1 MEFKEY
7 SQFYIHSF
15 SVDKKENFNLH
26 TKYHYTSPDAFLSII
41 KGGKIRFTDAR
52 FLNDKTEIKYFI
64 SVLIDFLNQN
74 KKSFPLCLECVSELL
89 KENSFND
96 LETLDVS
103 KIKYNH
109 IIAEKE
115 NNGKKKRI
123 FIFCTSADNDSL
135 NMWNYY
141 VNNGK
146 YQGYNIGININKFL
160 KVFEKIIVNNIKDF
174 QVYYGNVLYKEKD
187 QFKEI
192 TLYLKYIENLIDS
205 HLNLTGKQMSTNE
218 NRSNYINIGKK
229 MIYQYIESRAA
240 FYKHSKFADEREF
253 RIVIEI
259 SEDCVPKNEQE
270 ATSFFGP
277 EIGNMYEGFCA
288 KNGLIVP
295 FIQIEIPKNAIKQIT
310 VSPIM
315 EFEIADKGIKE
326 LLLCSGIDDVEILHS
341 EIPIRF

>member
-1 MEFKEY
+1 MEFKDY

-26 TKYHYTSPDAFLSII
+26 TKYHYTSPGAFLSIL
-41 KGGKIRFTDAR
+41 KGRKIRFTDAR

-74 KKSFPLCLECVSELL
+74 KSSFPLCLECVSELL

-96 LETLDVS
+96 LEDLDVS
-103 KIKYNH
+103 KIKYNYK
-109 IIAEKE
+109 IAEKE
-115 NNGKKKRI
+115 TDGKEKRI

-160 KVFEKIIVNNIKDF
+160 KVFEKISVNNIKDF

-192 TLYLKYIENLIDS
+192 SLYLKYIENLIDS

-270 ATSFFGP
+270 ATSFLGP
-277 EIGNMYEGFCA
+277 ENGNMYEGFCA

-295 FIQIEIPKNAIKQIT
+295 FIQVEIPKNAIKQVT

-315 EFEIADKGIKE
+315 EFEIAEKGIRE
-326 LLLCSGIDDVEILHS
+326 LLLCNGIKDVEILHS

>member
-1 MEFKEY
+1 MEFKDY
-7 SQFYIHSF
+7 SQFYIRSF

-41 KGGKIRFTDAR
+41 KDGKIRFTDAR
-52 FLNDKTEIKYFI
+52 FLNDKTEVKYFI
-64 SVLIDFLNQN
+64 SVLINFLNRN
-74 KKSFPLCLECVSELL
+74 KNAFPLCCECVNELL
-89 KENSFND
+89 KENNYND
-96 LETLDVS
+96 LESLDVS
-103 KIKYNH
+103 KIKYNYN
-109 IIAEKE
+109 IVGKE
-115 NNGKKKRI
+115 ANSKEKRI

-146 YQGYNIGININKFL
+146 YQGYNIGVNINKFL
-160 KVFEKIIVNNIKDF
+160 KVFEKISVNNIKDF
-174 QVYYGNVLYKEKD
+174 KVYYGNVLYKENE

-192 TLYLKYIENLIDS
+192 SSYLRYIEDLIDS
-205 HLNLTGKQMSTNE
+205 HIKIISQQMSKDE
-218 NRSNYINIGKK
+218 KRSNYINIGKM
-229 MIYQYIESRAA
+229 MIYQYIESCAA
-240 FYKHSKFADEREF
+240 FYKHSKFADEKEF

-259 SEDCVPKNEQE
+259 SEDCIPRNKEE
-270 ATSFFGP
+270 AIKFFGS
-277 EIGNMYEGFCA
+277 ENGNMYEGFCV

-295 FIQIEIPKNAIKQIT
+295 FIQVEIPKNAIKQIT

-326 LLLCSGIDDVEILHS
+326 LLLCNGIENVEILHS

>member
-74 KKSFPLCLECVSELL
+74 KNSFPLCLECVSELL

-109 IIAEKE
+109 IITEKE
-115 NNGKKKRI
+115 TNSKEKRI

-160 KVFEKIIVNNIKDF
+160 KVFEKISVNNIKDF

-192 TLYLKYIENLIDS
+192 SLYLKYIENLIDS

-270 ATSFFGP
+270 ATSFLGP
-277 EIGNMYEGFCA
+277 ENGNMYEGFCA
-288 KNGLIVP
+288 KNDLIVP
-295 FIQIEIPKNAIKQIT
+295 FIQVEIPKNAIKQIT

-326 LLLCSGIDDVEILHS
+326 LLLCSGIEDVEILHS

>member
-1 MEFKEY
+1 MEFKDY
-7 SQFYIHSF
+7 SQFYIRSF

-26 TKYHYTSPDAFLSII
+26 TKYHYTSPDAFLSIL
-41 KGGKIRFTDAR
+41 KGRKIRFTDAR

-74 KKSFPLCLECVSELL
+74 KSSFPLCLECVSELL

-96 LETLDVS
+96 LEDLDVS
-103 KIKYNH
+103 KIKYNYK
-109 IIAEKE
+109 IAEKE
-115 NNGKKKRI
+115 TDGKEKRI

-160 KVFEKIIVNNIKDF
+160 KVFEKISVNNIKDF

-192 TLYLKYIENLIDS
+192 SLYLKYIENLIDS

-270 ATSFFGP
+270 AASFLGP
-277 EIGNMYEGFCA
+277 ENGNMYEGFCA

-295 FIQIEIPKNAIKQIT
+295 FIQVEIPKNAIKQVT

-315 EFEIADKGIKE
+315 EFEIAEKGIRE
-326 LLLCSGIDDVEILHS
+326 LLLCNGIKDVEILHS

>member
-1 MEFKEY
+1 MEFKDY

-26 TKYHYTSPDAFLSII
+26 TKYHYTSPDAFLSIL
-41 KGGKIRFTDAR
+41 KGRKIRFTDAR

-64 SVLIDFLNQN
+64 SVLSDFLNQN
-74 KKSFPLCLECVSELL
+74 KNSFPLCLECVSELL

-96 LETLDVS
+96 LEDLDVS
-103 KIKYNH
+103 KIKYNYK
-109 IIAEKE
+109 IAEKE
-115 NNGKKKRI
+115 TDGKEKRI

-160 KVFEKIIVNNIKDF
+160 KVFEKISVNNIKDF
-174 QVYYGNVLYKEKD
+174 KVYYGNVLYKEKE

-192 TLYLKYIENLIDS
+192 SLYLKYIENLIDS

-270 ATSFFGP
+270 ATSFLGP
-277 EIGNMYEGFCA
+277 ENGNMYEGFCA

-295 FIQIEIPKNAIKQIT
+295 FIQVEIPKNAIKQIT

-326 LLLCSGIDDVEILHS
+326 LLLCNGIENVEILHS

>member
-74 KKSFPLCLECVSELL
+74 KNSFPLCLECVNELL
-89 KENSFND
+89 KENNFND

-103 KIKYNH
+103 KIKYNYKV
-109 IIAEKE
+109 AEKGTD
-115 NNGKKKRI
+115 GKEKRI

-160 KVFEKIIVNNIKDF
+160 KVFEKISVNNIKDF
-174 QVYYGNVLYKEKD
+174 QVYYGNVLYKEKE

-192 TLYLKYIENLIDS
+192 SLYLKYIENLIDS
-205 HLNLTGKQMSTNE
+205 HLNLISQQMSTNE
-218 NRSNYINIGKK
+218 NRKHYINIGKM

-270 ATSFFGP
+270 ATSFFGL
-277 EIGNMYEGFCA
+277 ENGNMYEGFCA

-295 FIQIEIPKNAIKQIT
+295 FIQVEIPKNAIKQVT

-326 LLLCSGIDDVEILHS
+326 LLLCSGIEDIEILHS

>member
-7 SQFYIHSF
+7 SQFYIRSF
-15 SVDKKENFNLH
+15 SVDKKDNFNLH
-26 TKYHYTSPDAFLSII
+26 TKYHYTSPDAFLSIL
-41 KGGKIRFTDAR
+41 KDRKIRFTDAR

-74 KKSFPLCLECVSELL
+74 KSSFPLCLECVSELL

-96 LETLDVS
+96 LEDLDVS
-103 KIKYNH
+103 KIKYNYK
-109 IIAEKE
+109 IAEKE
-115 NNGKKKRI
+115 NDGKEKRI

-141 VNNGK
+141 VKNGK

-160 KVFEKIIVNNIKDF
+160 KVFEKISVNNIKDF
-174 QVYYGNVLYKEKD
+174 QVYYGNVLYKEKE

-192 TLYLKYIENLIDS
+192 SAYLKYVENLIDS
-205 HLNLTGKQMSTNE
+205 HLNLTGQQMSTNK
-218 NRSNYINIGKK
+218 NRSNYINIGKM

-259 SEDCVPKNEQE
+259 SEDCVPKNAQE
-270 ATSFFGP
+270 AISFFGP
-277 EIGNMYEGFCA
+277 ENGNMYEGFCA

-295 FIQIEIPKNAIKQIT
+295 FIQVEIPKNAIKQVT

-326 LLLCSGIDDVEILHS
+326 LLLCNGIDDVEILHS

>member
-1 MEFKEY
+1 MEFKDN
-7 SQFYIHSF
+7 SQFYIRSF
-15 SVDKKENFNLH
+15 SVDKKGSFNLN

-41 KGGKIRFTDAR
+41 KGRKIRFTDAR

-74 KKSFPLCLECVSELL
+74 KNEFPFCHECINEFL
-89 KENSFND
+89 KENSVND
-96 LETLDVS
+96 LESLDVN
-103 KIKYNH
+103 KIKYNY
-109 IIAEKE
+109 IIAGKE
-115 NNGKKKRI
+115 ANSKKNRI

-160 KVFEKIIVNNIKDF
+160 KVFEKISANNIKDF
-174 QVYYGNVLYKEKD
+174 KVYYGNVLYKEKE

-192 TLYLKYIENLIDS
+192 SLYLRFVENMIDS
-205 HLNLTGKQMSTNE
+205 HIKLIRQQ
-218 NRSNYINIGKK
+218 RVDYINFGKM

-240 FYKHSKFADEREF
+240 FYKHSKFAHEKEF

-259 SEDCVPKNEQE
+259 SEDCVPKNKEE
-270 ATSFFGP
+270 ALDFFGLDN
-277 EIGNMYEGFCA
+277 ENMYEGFCV

-295 FIQIEIPKNAIKQIT
+295 FMQVEIPKNAIKQIT
-310 VSPIM
+310 ISPIM
-315 EFEIADKGIKE
+315 EYELAEKSINE
-326 LLLCSGIDDVEILHS
+326 LLICSGIENVEILHS